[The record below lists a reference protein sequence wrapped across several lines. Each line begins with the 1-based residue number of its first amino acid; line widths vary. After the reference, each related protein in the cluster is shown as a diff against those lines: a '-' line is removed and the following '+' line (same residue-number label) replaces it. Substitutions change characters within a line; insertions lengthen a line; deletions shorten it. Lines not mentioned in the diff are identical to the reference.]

1 MSSLPELYHL
11 PSSME
16 PLLPS
21 DDSGRLESLAFE
33 LAFKAVKLS
42 SSVNPTTAKAIAD
55 FIRPVNSYYSNLIE
69 GHDTHPI
76 DIDKALKSY
85 FSNDKKKRDL
95 QLEAKAHIALHKSLT
110 DEFTSPEA
118 ETANPYS
125 SEFIRAIHKQFYEH
139 LPESFQKITSE
150 EGEEKRILPGELRLG
165 EVKVSRHIAPAA
177 AELKH
182 FMHHF
187 EKKYSSPNSKTSRI
201 IAIAAS
207 HHRLAWIHPFLDG
220 NGRVVRLLADVCFM
234 SENLSANGL
243 WSISRGLAR
252 NNDEYYSRL
261 ANADMQRHGPH
272 DGRGN
277 LSNKMLVEFCE
288 FFLQTAIDQVSFM
301 INVLDLDHMLE
312 KISAFSDLMALRGK
326 LKPEAKYILCDVF
339 AKGKL
344 SKPDA
349 MRITNTSD
357 KTLKA
362 LTDRLIE
369 MELLTSK
376 KEGITM
382 HYYPNYPIRLSPI
395 LFPGIYP
402 NNKDAEMMMEI
413 MK

>member
-1 MSSLPELYHL
+1 
-11 PSSME
+11 ME
-16 PLLPS
+16 PLLPN
-21 DDSGRLESLAFE
+21 DESGKLESLALE
-33 LAFKAVKLS
+33 LLFKAGKLS
-42 SSVNPTTAKAIAD
+42 SSVNPTTAAAIAD

-76 DIDKALKSY
+76 DIDKALKSD
-85 FSNDKKKRDL
+85 FSNDKEKRDL
-95 QLEAKAHIALHKSLT
+95 QLEAKAHIALHQSLT
-110 DEFTSPEA
+110 NEFNNPKVEA
-118 ETANPYS
+118 LNPFS
-125 SEFIRAIHKQFYEH
+125 SEFIKAVHKRFYKH
-139 LPESFQKITSE
+139 LPETFQIITTE
-150 EGEEKRILPGELRLG
+150 EGEEKHIVPGEFRLA

-177 AELKH
+177 SELSH
-182 FMHHF
+182 FMRHF
-187 EKKYSSPNSKTSRI
+187 EEKYSFQKSKTSRI

-220 NGRVVRLLADVCFM
+220 NGRVVRLFSDVSFM
-234 SENLSANGL
+234 NENLSANGL

-252 NNDEYYSRL
+252 NNEDYYSRL
-261 ANADMQRHGPH
+261 ANADMQRHGAH

-288 FFLQTAIDQVSFM
+288 YFLKAAIDQVTFM
-301 INVLDLDHMLE
+301 TNVLDLDQMLE
-312 KISAFSDLMALRGK
+312 KIASFSDLMALRGK
-326 LKPEAKYILCDVF
+326 LNPNAKYILSDVYS
-339 AKGKL
+339 KGKL

-362 LTDRLIE
+362 LTDKLIE

-382 HYYPNYPIRLSPI
+382 NYYPKFPIRLSPI

-402 NNKDAEMMMEI
+402 SNKDTEMMIEI
-413 MK
+413 MR